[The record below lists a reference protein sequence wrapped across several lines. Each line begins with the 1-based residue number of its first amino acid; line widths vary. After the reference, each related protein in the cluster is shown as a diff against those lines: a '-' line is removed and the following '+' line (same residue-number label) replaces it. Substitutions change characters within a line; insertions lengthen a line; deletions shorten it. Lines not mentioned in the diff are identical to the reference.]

1 MDVYVNGT
9 RLEEPDS
16 EESYLDD
23 KFVATNIHCIRFS
36 DKGGFY
42 CAKLTW
48 FVYELPFHVLDSVH
62 KILKSYEKEKQY
74 LSPVSSHIVLENS
87 YELYNG
93 NELVAIL
100 KIAFLA

>member
-9 RLEEPDS
+9 KFEEPDS
-16 EESYLDD
+16 EKSYLDD
-23 KFVATNIHCIRFS
+23 KFVASNIHCIRFS
-36 DKGGFY
+36 DESGFY

-48 FVYELPFHVLDSVH
+48 FVYELPFHVLDSAH
-62 KILKSYEKEKQY
+62 KILKSYEKEKQHF
-74 LSPVSSHIVLENS
+74 LPIGSHIVLENS
-87 YELYNG
+87 YELYDK